1 MRDVGH
7 GLSLVVLQTMGIGLK
22 RRNNTA
28 TNKWAVLGRSEPLFS
43 WLYAHV
49 RDDRPQIFNRD
60 YRHIVLL
67 SELDALRRAGHGA
80 IVIRQ
85 LAQHACRFKASQGHE
100 VDSGFGVAAAGQY
113 AARLRTQREDVT
125 WTVKIGR
132 FRAVGDGRA
141 DGGHAVGSGDAGGH
155 TFGPLRWSR

>member
-1 MRDVGH
+1 MFATIGH
-7 GLSLVVLQTMGIGLK
+7 
-22 RRNNTA
+22 
-28 TNKWAVLGRSEPLFS
+28 
-43 WLYAHV
+43 
-49 RDDRPQIFNRD
+49 QIFNRD

-80 IVIRQ
+80 IVIGQ

-100 VDSGFGVAAAGQY
+100 VDSGFSVGAAGQY

-132 FRAVGDGRA
+132 FRAVGDTARTVVTRSA
-141 DGGHAVGSGDAGGH
+141 AETPVVTPSAASMV
-155 TFGPLRWSR
+155 TVKPVP

>member
-1 MRDVGH
+1 MFATIGH
-7 GLSLVVLQTMGIGLK
+7 
-22 RRNNTA
+22 
-28 TNKWAVLGRSEPLFS
+28 
-43 WLYAHV
+43 
-49 RDDRPQIFNRD
+49 QIFNRD

-80 IVIRQ
+80 IVIGQ

-125 WTVKIGR
+125 WTVEMAARTVVTRSAAETPVVTPSAASMVTVKP
-132 FRAVGDGRA
+132 V
-141 DGGHAVGSGDAGGH
+141 
-155 TFGPLRWSR
+155 P